1 MDRVAS
7 VGIAR
12 VVEVDDEELRL
23 YRILFDIEKKFVVD
37 DLRKV
42 RELVVID
49 EHRVSLLY
57 HLLDERVVYGERL
70 SGSRCSQN
78 HCRSERIHHVYPS
91 IVDLVLVL
99 EFGWDVDGIIGLYDV
114 LALLE
119 SLVYVVQI
127 LPS

>member
-57 HLLDERVVYGERL
+57 HLLDERVVYGE
-70 SGSRCSQN
+70 
-78 HCRSERIHHVYPS
+78 
-91 IVDLVLVL
+91 
-99 EFGWDVDGIIGLYDV
+99 
-114 LALLE
+114 
-119 SLVYVVQI
+119 
-127 LPS
+127 